1 MKLLIRKAP
10 FSRLTKEIAQ
20 DHISDCRY
28 TGMALLAEQEAT
40 EARMIDMMAD
50 ANEAALHAK
59 RVTVKV
65 RDIQFV
71 NRLTGLGQSGPNN
84 RITSSSIGGKEA
96 RTRNK
101 KDKDKRNVN
110 GEGTRSGNNKDKNK
124 KNKDK
129 KTK

>member
-1 MKLLIRKAP
+1 MKLLIRKKP

-40 EARMIDMMAD
+40 EARMIEMMGH
-50 ANEAALHAK
+50 ANEATLHAR
-59 RVTVKV
+59 RVTVQVK
-65 RDIQFV
+65 DLQFV
-71 NRLTGLGQSGPNN
+71 NRLTGLYPSGPNN
-84 RITSSSIGGKEA
+84 RMASGSGDGSEA

-101 KDKDKRNVN
+101 KNKNEKNVD
-110 GEGTRSGNNKDKNK
+110 EGGTSGR

-129 KTK
+129 KKTNEGKKTK